1 MPIGDQGLVLEDD
14 VCERLL
20 LVLELSEELLYVGL
34 VGFQWL
40 ELVTNIVA
48 HFTVLLLLR
57 GVKRAL

>member
-40 ELVTNIVA
+40 ELVTSIVA